1 MKTEIIKILCSA
13 LKKIEEYFIET
24 MKMFTQEFSYQT
36 HDFYIVTQ
44 KYERC
49 LILFVLM

>member
-24 MKMFTQEFSYQT
+24 MKMFT